1 MLLFLTLII
10 VIVLVAAYYT
20 YIVKQ
25 KPKREGFTQQYKQ
38 DYIDF
43 MNKTFKELLNR
54 EPTTYELSLY
64 AEYQTDKPVIVSKI
78 KTTGEYSDRHNGIH
92 HVVEHFTDAN
102 TISDQTLENY
112 RQIINVYNKTLDRM
126 PTKYELEFYESK
138 MRDGFSTGQLQ
149 TVLESSREYFI
160 LQKNQSNVVN
170 GELPGNKTDAQV
182 TLDVRDVYQ
191 SIYGAGKLPSEYL
204 EDFLKRKYVEYNLDQ
219 KKLKQ
224 FILLLRNL
232 DNDKDVCT
240 NVTTTNTTT
249 GDSSTTNTN
258 NGSSATNTQTATN
271 TEAGTKMTANAL
283 NAMNASSVYTTTKPT
298 AVSAEESTCQT
309 KQSFC
314 QSYLNDLNT
323 QFATYPYDEQYSI
336 LYKLNNG
343 KDGLPKQCTN
353 RFASIY
359 HRDLY
364 AEEIQKRNKNEQ
376 QFACDRS
383 TYFANEI
390 DNGIL
395 SNTKLSGTPLFEAAD
410 TKIGS
415 IMPKFEYK
423 NLS

>member
-10 VIVLVAAYYT
+10 IIVLVAAYYT

-43 MNKTFKELLNR
+43 MNKIYKELLKR
-54 EPTTYELSLY
+54 EPTAYELSLY
-64 AEYQTDKPVIVSKI
+64 SEYQSDKPVIVSKI
-78 KTTGEYSDRHNGIH
+78 KTTGEYSDRHNGVH
-92 HVVEHFTDAN
+92 KVVEHFTDAN
-102 TISDQTLENY
+102 TVSDQTLENY
-112 RQIINVYNKTLDRM
+112 RQIINIYNKTLDRM
-126 PTKYELEFYESK
+126 PTKYELEFYENK
-138 MRDGFSTGQLQ
+138 MKEGFSTGQLQ

-160 LQKNQSNVVN
+160 LQKNQTNVVN
-170 GELPGNKTDAQV
+170 GELPGNITDAQI
-182 TLDVRDVYQ
+182 TLDVREVYA
-191 SIYGAGKLPSEYL
+191 SIYGADKLPSEYL
-204 EDFLKRKYVEYNLDQ
+204 EDFLKRKYVEYNIDK

-224 FILLLRNL
+224 FILLIQNL
-232 DNDKDVCT
+232 DNDKDVCA
-240 NVTTTNTTT
+240 NVNTSTNTNTNT
-249 GDSSTTNTN
+249 NTNNTNTNTNSGTNTNTNTNTNSGSGSGNTTNTN
-258 NGSSATNTQTATN
+258 TNTN
-271 TEAGTKMTANAL
+271 KGT
-283 NAMNASSVYTTTKPT
+283 
-298 AVSAEESTCQT
+298 VSAEESTCQT

-314 QSYLNDLNT
+314 QSYLNDLNA
-323 QFATYPYDEQYSI
+323 QFANYPYDEEYAI

-364 AEEIQKRNKNEQ
+364 AEEVQKRNKNEQ

-383 TYFANEI
+383 AYFANEI

-395 SNTKLSGTPLFEAAD
+395 SDTKLSGTLLYEAAN